1 MLHQRKWLAAFT
13 LIELLVVVAIIA
25 ILAAMLLPALAAAR
39 EKARRSVCMSNLN
52 QMGKSLESYTGDY
65 AGYMPGWVGW
75 FGPEQDWCIPA
86 CASAAHPTASGDAGG
101 FTCSPMAHAG
111 TRFQNRSSDV
121 IVRAD
126 GGSLG
131 AGNGE
136 LRQANFISSFRCI
149 GWAVKTSSNTW
160 NPGTLNMAP
169 TGLGLLLTGGYMPDA
184 KVFFCSSSDNMPGDF
199 AKPGYQGVIRVSDLR
214 TVGGEDANAFLY
226 GNYTKFPFLDASQG
240 ALWRGVFSHY
250 NYRNVPLSVGTY
262 NYASLWHKRDD
273 NTYPI
278 PGVKPNVNMRIGQPF
293 FRTAKELNNR
303 AICSDTFSKGTV
315 FDANGKDVSSLGG
328 TALANSR
335 TIFGFGTKA
344 HQVAYNV
351 LYGDGHA
358 AVYGDPQM
366 GIAFHLQGRDASIT
380 GGSGRTQTGSV
391 GSNSAYAG
399 FVLATNHF
407 GVHNSD
413 ITNGKVQEA
422 RVSGLHFTVW
432 HDFDTAAGADVTA
445 P

>member
-1 MLHQRKWLAAFT
+1 MLHMRKWLDAFT

-39 EKARRSVCMSNLN
+39 EKARRAVCMSNLN
-52 QMGKSLESYTGDY
+52 QMGKALESYSGDY
-65 AGYMPGWVGW
+65 SGYLPSWVGW
-75 FGPEQDWCIPA
+75 FGPDMDWCIPA

-111 TRFQNRSSDV
+111 TRFQNRSNDV

-126 GGSLG
+126 GGSVG
-131 AGNGE
+131 VSNGC
-136 LRQANFISSFRCI
+136 LRQSTFPSDFRCI
-149 GWAVKTSSNTW
+149 GWAVKTSANTW
-160 NPGTLNMAP
+160 NPSTLNMAP
-169 TGLGLLLTGGYMPDA
+169 TGLGMLLTAGYMPDA
-184 KVFFCSSSDNMPGDF
+184 KVFFCASSDNMPGDSGF
-199 AKPGYQGVIRVSDLR
+199 VGYQGVTRVSDLR
-214 TVGGEDANAFLY
+214 AIGGEDASAFLY
-226 GNYTKFPFLDASQG
+226 GDYRKYPFLDSSNG
-240 ALWRGVFSHY
+240 SLMRGVFSHY

-278 PGVKPNVNMRIGQPF
+278 PGVKPSIGMRIGQPF
-293 FRTAKELNNR
+293 FRTVKELGNR
-303 AICSDTFSKGTV
+303 AICSDTFSKGSV
-315 FDANGKDVSSLGG
+315 FDANGKDVTALNG
-328 TALANSR
+328 TAIANSR
-335 TIFGFGTKA
+335 GIAGYGTKA
-344 HQVAYNV
+344 HQVAYNI

-366 GIAFHLQGRDASIT
+366 GIAFHLQGRDASIV
-380 GGSGRTQTGSV
+380 GGSGRTQTGSS
-391 GSNSAYAG
+391 GAPFSYAG
-399 FVLATNHF
+399 FILADNHF
-407 GVHNSD
+407 GVNNGD

-422 RVSGLHFTVW
+422 RVSGLHFTIW